1 MVYGLTETGFIA
13 KTLIECKAEL
23 EDKLKTLFGPDIDLT
38 PESAFGQLVGIASE
52 REAQAWDTGLAIYL
66 SSYPDSATGIS
77 LDRVC
82 SLTNIT
88 RLPALPTTGTVILYG
103 VVGTVIGEANLVT
116 DTILNKD
123 YIVMDT
129 VTLTA
134 SATRFAKIQ
143 INTVVAGN
151 YTVTINGT
159 PYTVTATGA
168 ESKTALVDSLVAL
181 IGASA
186 LRVGETLTVL
196 NATTNFAITTTG
208 NLSIVQV
215 GNAVAVECSETG
227 VNELPIGAITSIK
240 TPVAGWDSVAN
251 LVAGVAGVEIE
262 TDAELRLRRTDTVE
276 LSILTALLTIQD
288 VTDAVVY
295 ENNTHLTDAD
305 GTLPNTIWAVVKGGS
320 STEILEAIASRNV
333 AGIGTRGA
341 TSGLVTSPFTGS
353 NLTVRF
359 DRPTVVVPN
368 VVITYTK
375 TENSNFPND
384 GEQLMKDA
392 LVAYGETLKIGQDI
406 VYSRLFSPLNTV
418 SGMQID
424 TLTVNAVSAT
434 LTINKNQLGSFVD
447 ANITI
452 TETP

>member
-1 MVYGLTETGFIA
+1 MVYGLTDTGFIT
-13 KTLIECKAEL
+13 KTLLECKAEF
-23 EDKLKTLFGPDIDLT
+23 EDQLKTLFGNDIDLT
-38 PESAFGQLVGIASE
+38 PESVFGQLVGIASE
-52 REAQAWDTGLAIYL
+52 REAQAWDTGMSIYL

-77 LDRVC
+77 LDKVC
-82 SLTNIT
+82 SLTNVT
-88 RLPALPTTGTVILYG
+88 RLPALPTKGTVILYG
-103 VVGTVIGEANLVT
+103 VVGTVINEANLVT
-116 DTILNKD
+116 DSILNKD
-123 YIVMDT
+123 YIVMDN

-143 INTVVAGN
+143 INTVLAGN

-168 ESKTALVDSLVAL
+168 ESKTALVDSLVVL
-181 IGASA
+181 IGSSA
-186 LRVGETLTVL
+186 LRVGEVLTVL
-196 NATTNFAITTTG
+196 NINTDFAITTTG

-215 GNAVAVECSETG
+215 GNAVDVECTETG

-240 TPVAGWDSVAN
+240 TPVAGWDSVSN
-251 LVAGVAGVEIE
+251 LITGVAGVEIE
-262 TDAELRLRRTDTVE
+262 TDADLRLRRTDTVE
-276 LSILTALLTIQD
+276 LSILTSLLTIAD

-320 STEILEAIASRNV
+320 SSEIRQAIANRNV

-341 TSGLVTSPFTGS
+341 VTGLVTSPFTGS
-353 NLTVRF
+353 NLTIRF
-359 DRPTVVVPN
+359 DRPTIITPT

-375 TENSNFPND
+375 TENSNFPNN

-392 LVAYGETLKIGQDI
+392 LVTYGQTLKIGQDI

-418 SGMQID
+418 AGMQID
-424 TLTVNAVSAT
+424 TLTLNGVSQT
-434 LTINKNQLGSFVD
+434 LVINKNQLGAFVS

-452 TETP
+452 TET

>member
-13 KTLIECKAEL
+13 KTLLECKAEL
-23 EDKLKTLFGPDIDLT
+23 EDKLKELFGADIDLT
-38 PESAFGQLVGIASE
+38 AESAFGQLVGIASE
-52 REAQAWDTGLAIYL
+52 REAQAWDTGLAIYA

-88 RLPALPTTGTVILYG
+88 RLPALPTTGTAILYG

-134 SATRFAKIQ
+134 TATRFAKIQ

-168 ESKTALVDSLVAL
+168 ESKTALVDSLVVL
-181 IGASA
+181 IGASG

-276 LSILTALLTIQD
+276 LSILTALLTIQE

-359 DRPTVVVPN
+359 DRPTLVTPT

-392 LVAYGETLKIGQDI
+392 LVAYGQTLKIGQDI

-418 SGMQID
+418 AGMQID

>member
-1 MVYGLTETGFIA
+1 
-13 KTLIECKAEL
+13 
-23 EDKLKTLFGPDIDLT
+23 
-38 PESAFGQLVGIASE
+38 
-52 REAQAWDTGLAIYL
+52 
-66 SSYPDSATGIS
+66 
-77 LDRVC
+77 
-82 SLTNIT
+82 
-88 RLPALPTTGTVILYG
+88 
-103 VVGTVIGEANLVT
+103 
-116 DTILNKD
+116 
-123 YIVMDT
+123 VMDT

-227 VNELPIGAITSIK
+227 HNELPIGAITSIK
-240 TPVAGWDSVAN
+240 TPVAGWDAVNN
-251 LVAGVAGVEIE
+251 LVAGVVGVEIE

-276 LSILTALLTIQD
+276 LSILTALLTIQG

-305 GTLPNTIWAVVKGGS
+305 GTLPNTIWAIVKGGS
-320 STEILEAIASRNV
+320 SSEILEAIASRNA

-341 TSGLVTSPFTGS
+341 TTGLVTSPFTGS

-359 DRPTVVVPN
+359 DRPTLVTPT

-384 GEQLMKDA
+384 GKQLMKNA
-392 LVAYGETLKIGQDI
+392 LVAYGQTLKIGQDI

-418 SGMQID
+418 VGMQID

-434 LTINKNQLGSFVD
+434 LAINKNQLGSFVD

>member
-13 KTLIECKAEL
+13 KTLLECKAEL
-23 EDKLKTLFGPDIDLT
+23 EDELKTLFGADIDLT
-38 PESAFGQLVGIASE
+38 PQSAFGQLVGIASE

-123 YIVMDT
+123 YIVMDS

-134 SATRFAKIQ
+134 SGTRFAKIQ

-181 IGASA
+181 IGASG
-186 LRVGETLTVL
+186 LRVGEELTVL

-215 GNAVAVECSETG
+215 GNAVDVESTETG
-227 VNELPIGAITSIK
+227 VNNLPIGAITSIK
-240 TPVAGWDSVAN
+240 TPVAGWDAVNN
-251 LVAGVAGVEIE
+251 LVAGIAGVEIE
-262 TDAELRLRRTDTVE
+262 TDADLRLRRTDTVE

-320 STEILEAIASRNV
+320 STDILEAIASRNV

-418 SGMQID
+418 VGMQID
-424 TLTVNAVSAT
+424 TLTVNGASAT
-434 LTINKNQLGSFVD
+434 LAINKNQLGSFVD
-447 ANITI
+447 ANITV

>member
-1 MVYGLTETGFIA
+1 MVYGLTETGFVA
-13 KTLIECKAEL
+13 KNILECKAEL
-23 EDKLKTLFGPDIDLT
+23 EETLKALFGADIDVT
-38 PESAFGQLVGIASE
+38 PESAFGQLIGIASE

-123 YIVMDT
+123 YIIMDS

-134 SATRFAKIQ
+134 SATRFAKVQ

-186 LRVGETLTVL
+186 LRVGEELTVL
-196 NATTNFAITTTG
+196 NATTDFAITTTG
-208 NLSIVQV
+208 YLSIVQV
-215 GNAVAVECSETG
+215 GNAVGVECVETG
-227 VNELPIGAITSIK
+227 HNELPVGAITSIK

-262 TDAELRLRRTDTVE
+262 TDEDLRLRRTDTVE

-305 GTLPNTIWAVVKGGS
+305 GTLPNTVWAVVKGGS
-320 STEILEAIASRNV
+320 TTEILEAIASRNV

-341 TSGLVTSPFTGS
+341 VSGLVTSPFTGS

-375 TENSNFPND
+375 TENSNFPNN
-384 GEQLMKDA
+384 GEQLLKDA

-418 SGMQID
+418 AGMQID
-424 TLTVNAVSAT
+424 TLTLNGLSQT
-434 LTINKNQLGSFVD
+434 LVINKNQLGSFVD
-447 ANITI
+447 GNITVS
-452 TETP
+452 ET

>member
-1 MVYGLTETGFIA
+1 MVFGLTDTGFIA
-13 KTLIECKAEL
+13 KTLLECKAEL
-23 EDKLKTLFGPDIDLT
+23 EETLKTLFGADIDLT

-52 REAQAWDTGLAIYL
+52 REAQAWATGLAIYL

-134 SATRFAKIQ
+134 SATRFTKMQ

-151 YTVTINGT
+151 YTVTIDGT
-159 PYTVTATGA
+159 PYTITATGA

-181 IGASA
+181 IGSSG
-186 LRVGETLTVL
+186 LRVGEQLTVT
-196 NATTNFAITTTG
+196 NPVTNFTITTTG

-215 GNAVAVECSETG
+215 GNVVDVECTETG
-227 VNELPIGAITSIK
+227 ANNLPIGAITSIR
-240 TPVAGWDSVAN
+240 TPVAGWDSVN
-251 LVAGVAGVEIE
+251 NVVAGIAGVEIE
-262 TDAELRLRRTDTVE
+262 SDADLRLRRTDAVE
-276 LSILTALLTIQD
+276 LSILTALLSIQE
-288 VTDAVVY
+288 VTDVMVY

-320 STEILEAIASRNV
+320 SSDILEAIANRNP

-341 TSGLVTSPFTGS
+341 TTGLVTSPFTGNS
-353 NLTVRF
+353 VTVRF
-359 DRPTVVVPN
+359 DRPTLVSPT

-392 LVAYGETLKIGQDI
+392 LVAYGQTLKIGQDI
-406 VYSRLFSPLNTV
+406 VYSRLFNPLNTV
-418 SGMQID
+418 AGMQID
-424 TLTVNAVSAT
+424 TLTVNVASAT
-434 LTINKNQLGSFVD
+434 LPIGKNQLGAFVD
-447 ANITI
+447 ANITV
-452 TETP
+452 TET